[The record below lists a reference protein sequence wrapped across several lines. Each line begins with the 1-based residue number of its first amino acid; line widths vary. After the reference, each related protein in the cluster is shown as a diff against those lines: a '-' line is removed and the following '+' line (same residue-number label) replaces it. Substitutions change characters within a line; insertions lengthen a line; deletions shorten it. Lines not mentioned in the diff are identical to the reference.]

1 MTATPVPAA
10 YQGKVHRNTSDHTFD
25 AFWFSERAMTVA
37 TGIVFARKYIADAA
51 AVQITTF
58 PITVPSNPTWWNT
71 RNDAATALTRLLTL
85 KSTFTGSGRLLPPR
99 HWARPA
105 AMATSEASNKLSF
118 ATANSRNGRLTDMV
132 LVSPGNFTFSFEVR
146 TVTAS
151 RLSIGSR
158 LCDCHRRPPEMTGTR
173 LTAVTAPTNIFAELG
188 NERVMWFL

>member
-1 MTATPVPAA
+1 
-10 YQGKVHRNTSDHTFD
+10 
-25 AFWFSERAMTVA
+25 MTVA

-105 AMATSEASNKLSF
+105 AMATSEASNKVSF
-118 ATANSRNGRLTDMV
+118 ATAHSRTGRFTHSV
-132 LVSPGNFTFSFEVR
+132 LVSPVHFTFNFER
-146 TVTAS
+146 RIVTAS
-151 RLSIGSR
+151 ALSIGSR
-158 LCDCHRRPPEMTGTR
+158 LSARHRKPPER
-173 LTAVTAPTNIFAELG
+173 TAP
-188 NERVMWFL
+188 W